1 MNWRNTLILAIIA
14 LAGVAYFRFFEMKRP
29 GTEEARRQSQNMVNF
44 DRTKIDG
51 IVIQNGDQK
60 IEIRR
65 SDNKWRLET
74 PIKDQA
80 DSALV
85 ETLLSDLENWPKEGT
100 IPAKEIDADKSKL
113 AEYGLH
119 NPKLKLKLLG
129 QDRPPEILFGKDAAM
144 EGRMYVRFQNSKET
158 FLAGQSVKK
167 DIDKKPEEFR
177 DRKLTDLSNAQVRRV
192 VLKTPAGEIE
202 LEKKDTNWEILKPL
216 RARADDQKVNDLISQ
231 VTSARIGQFV
241 ADDRGDL
248 RPYGLA
254 EPRGSITLFDQE
266 QKKDQKVEIG
276 ESIKVAGRED
286 KGQTLQ
292 IGAIPEKEKE
302 QVYVR
307 FAPRGSVYTLPKKIE
322 EILNTKPAD
331 LRDNHLVRIDT
342 NILDRITIDAPG
354 KTKTVL
360 ARKDGNWTIAN
371 RNNAPAD
378 AGAVRRMIDA
388 LQNER
393 VTKFVED
400 VASNLPKYGLDKPQL
415 QLTFSSFASENTAET
430 KAGEEPF
437 ATIAFGKDEG
447 DNVYARLT
455 DEPFVVAVRRGLL
468 DQISPDPLR
477 WQDLSIFK
485 FKPEQIHRISVT
497 TDKELSLERDQNNQW
512 HWLKGNGAIN
522 QANLQSLLTTLSN
535 LYAVRW
541 LGTTTPQQGFDK
553 PQLVVSFTTSPDNK
567 TSQKLTVGA
576 QNNDGTFC
584 ARVDGRDGTFTI
596 RGSDFNNLKLPLE
609 TQGTRVP
616 FANDGPESERNALTS
631 HRFVFSR
638 DFGDG
643 DGRAAEPPVRLTNLP
658 EASKTE

>member
-1 MNWRNTLILAIIA
+1 
-14 LAGVAYFRFFEMKRP
+14 MKRP
-29 GTEEARRQSQNMVNF
+29 STEEARRQSQNMVNF
-44 DRTKIDG
+44 DRSKIDG

-65 SDNKWRLET
+65 NDNKWRIET

-80 DSALV
+80 DGTLV
-85 ETLLSDLENWPKEGT
+85 ETLLSDVENWQKEGS
-100 IPAKEIDADKSKL
+100 IPAKEIDADNSKL
-113 AEYGLH
+113 AEYGLN

-129 QDRPPEILFGKDAAM
+129 HDRPPEILFGKDAAM
-144 EGRMYVRFQNSKET
+144 EGRMYVRFQNSHDT
-158 FLAGQSVKK
+158 FLARQSVKK

-177 DRKLTDLSNAQVRRV
+177 DKKLTDLSSAQVRRV
-192 VLKTPAGEIE
+192 VLKTAAGEIE
-202 LEKKDTNWEILKPL
+202 LEKKNTNWEIMKPL

-248 RPYGLA
+248 RSYGLA

-292 IGAIPEKEKE
+292 IGTNPEKEKD

-307 FAPRGSVYTLPKKIE
+307 FVPRGSVYTLPKKIE
-322 EILNTKPAD
+322 ELLNTKPAD

-342 NILDRITIDAPG
+342 NILDRITIDTG

-360 ARKDGNWTIAN
+360 ARKDGSWTIAN

-378 AGAVRRMIDA
+378 AGAVRNMIDA

-400 VASNLPKYGLDKPQL
+400 VASNLPRYGLDKPQL
-415 QLTFSSFASENTAET
+415 QLTLSSFASENTAET

-455 DEPFVVAVRRGLL
+455 DEPFVVAVRRTLL
-468 DQISPDPLR
+468 DQISPDPLH
-477 WQDLSIFK
+477 WQELSIFK

-497 TDKELSLERDQNNQW
+497 TDKELALERDQDNQW

-522 QANLQSLLTTLSN
+522 QANLQSLLTSLSN
-535 LYAVRW
+535 LHAVRW
-541 LGTTTPQQGFDK
+541 LGTTTPQEGFDK
-553 PQLVVSFTTSPDNK
+553 PKLVIDFTTSPDNK
-567 TSQKLTVGA
+567 ASHKLTIGV

-584 ARVDGRDGTFTI
+584 ARVEGRDGTFTI
-596 RGSDFNNLKLPLE
+596 RGSDFNNLQLPLE
-609 TQGTRVP
+609 VQNTASP
-616 FANDGPESERNALTS
+616 
-631 HRFVFSR
+631 
-638 DFGDG
+638 
-643 DGRAAEPPVRLTNLP
+643 LP
-658 EASKTE
+658 TMAPSPSATP

>member
-1 MNWRNTLILAIIA
+1 MNWRNTLILAIIVI
-14 LAGVAYFRFFEMKRP
+14 AGLAYFRFFEMKRP
-29 GTEEARRQSQNMVNF
+29 GTEEARRQSQNMVNV

-65 SDNKWRLET
+65 RDNKWRLET

-80 DSALV
+80 DNALI
-85 ETLLSDLENWPKEGT
+85 ETLLSDLENWQKEGT
-100 IPAKEIDADKSKL
+100 IPAKEIDSDKSKL
-113 AEYGLH
+113 TEYGLN

-129 QDRPPEILFGKDAAM
+129 RDRPPEILFGKDAAM

-276 ESIKVAGRED
+276 ESIKLAGRED

-292 IGAIPEKEKE
+292 IGTISDKEKD
-302 QVYVR
+302 QVHVR

-322 EILNTKPAD
+322 GILNTKPAD

-342 NILDRITIDAPG
+342 NILDRITIDAPA
-354 KTKTVL
+354 KAKTVL
-360 ARKDGNWTIAN
+360 ARKDRNWTIAN
-371 RNNAPAD
+371 QNNAPAD
-378 AGAVRRMIDA
+378 SGAVQRMIDA

-437 ATIAFGKDEG
+437 ATIAFGKEEG
-447 DNVYARLT
+447 DNVFARLT
-455 DEPFVVAVRRGLL
+455 DEPFVVAVHRGLL
-468 DQISPDPLR
+468 EQISPDPLR
-477 WQDLSIFK
+477 WQNLSIFK
-485 FKPEQIHRISVT
+485 FKPEQIRTISIT
-497 TDKELSLERDQNNQW
+497 TDKELSLERGQNNQW
-512 HWLKGNGAIN
+512 HWLKGSGGIN
-522 QANLQSLLTTLSN
+522 QANLQSILKTLSS
-535 LYAVRW
+535 LYAARW
-541 LGTTTPQQGFDK
+541 LGETSPQQGFDK
-553 PQLVVSFTTSPDNK
+553 PQLVLSFTSSADNK
-567 TSQKLTVGA
+567 TPYKLTVGA

-596 RGSDFNNLKLPLE
+596 SGSDYNTLKLPLE
-609 TQGTRVP
+609 MQGTPSPSQAVSP
-616 FANDGPESERNALTS
+616 NPSTT
-631 HRFVFSR
+631 
-638 DFGDG
+638 
-643 DGRAAEPPVRLTNLP
+643 P
-658 EASKTE
+658 

>member
-1 MNWRNTLILAIIA
+1 MNWRTTVILAIIA
-14 LAGVAYFRFFEMKRP
+14 VAGLAYFRFVEMKRP
-29 GTEEARRQSQNMVNF
+29 STEEAQRQAQNVVNF
-44 DRTKIDG
+44 DRSKIDG

-65 SDNKWRLET
+65 RDNKWRLET

-80 DSALV
+80 DGALM
-85 ETLLSDLENWPKEGT
+85 ESLLSDLENWQKDGT

-113 AEYGLH
+113 AEYGLN

-129 QDRPPEILFGKDAAM
+129 HDRPPEILFGKDAAM

-158 FLAGQSVKK
+158 FLARQSVKK

-177 DRKLTDLSNAQVRRV
+177 DRKLTDLSTSQVRRV
-192 VLKTPAGEIE
+192 VLKTPAGEME
-202 LEKKDTNWEILKPL
+202 LEKKDAHWNILKPL

-231 VTSARIGQFV
+231 VTSARIEQFV
-241 ADDRGDL
+241 SDDRGDL
-248 RPYGLA
+248 RSYGLA

-266 QKKDQKVEIG
+266 QKGDQKMEIG

-286 KGQTLQ
+286 KGQMLQ
-292 IGAIPEKEKE
+292 IGSVPEKEKD

-307 FAPRGSVYTLPKKIE
+307 FASRGSVYTLPKKIE

-354 KTKTVL
+354 KAKTVL
-360 ARKDGNWTIAN
+360 ARKDDNWTIVS

-378 AGAVRRMIDA
+378 SGAVRHMIDT

-415 QLTFSSFASENTAET
+415 ELTFSSFASENTAES
-430 KAGEEPF
+430 KAGEQPF
-437 ATIAFGKDEG
+437 TTIAFGKEDG

-455 DEPFVVAVRRGLL
+455 DEPFVVAVRRKFV
-468 DQISPDPLR
+468 DQISADPLR
-477 WQDLSIFK
+477 WQELSVFK
-485 FKPEQIHRISVT
+485 FKPEEIHQVSVT

-512 HWLKGNGAIN
+512 HWLKGAGAIN
-522 QANLQSLLTTLSN
+522 QTNLQSLLRTLSN

-541 LGTTTPQQGFDK
+541 LGATILQHGFDR
-553 PQLVVSFTTSPDNK
+553 PELRVAFTTSSDNK
-567 TSQKLTVGA
+567 KMHNLIIGA
-576 QNNDGTFC
+576 QNNDGTLC
-584 ARVDGRDGTFTI
+584 ARVDGRDGTFVI
-596 RGSDFNNLKLPLE
+596 SHADFNNLKLPLE
-609 TQGTRVP
+609 AQASASPSPTAGITASPVP
-616 FANDGPESERNALTS
+616 
-631 HRFVFSR
+631 
-638 DFGDG
+638 
-643 DGRAAEPPVRLTNLP
+643 
-658 EASKTE
+658 